1 MIDPYHY
8 SLIWPN
14 DYGEGYGGEGQDG
27 EASGDRWDWSLGIE
41 QYLWLKETL
50 ENSDAT
56 YKFVFSHH
64 VTGGAT
70 PYGRGGI
77 SAAPYFEWGGYN
89 ADDTW
94 GWDNHRPAAEGWDV
108 PVHQLMVANGV
119 DVYFHGHDHIY
130 AAEELDGIL
139 YIEVPKPDDAG
150 YDWEPYGYGYNEDLY
165 PEADAIIQN
174 SGYIRV
180 TVTPEGVTIEYV
192 RSYLPGDG
200 TNGVIADTRV
210 VGSEPS
216 EVLGDVNNDGLAN
229 STDALIVLKG
239 DVGLDISSHC
249 PLNCG
254 DVNGDGFV
262 NSTDA
267 LAHP

>member
-1 MIDPYHY
+1 MG
-8 SLIWPN
+8 S
-14 DYGEGYGGEGQDG
+14 
-27 EASGDRWDWSLGIE
+27 
-41 QYLWLKETL
+41 
-50 ENSDAT
+50 
-56 YKFVFSHH
+56 
-64 VTGGAT
+64 
-70 PYGRGGI
+70 
-77 SAAPYFEWGGYN
+77 
-89 ADDTW
+89 
-94 GWDNHRPAAEGWDV
+94 
-108 PVHQLMVANGV
+108 
-119 DVYFHGHDHIY
+119 
-130 AAEELDGIL
+130 L

-267 LAHP
+267 LLILKYDVGLTIAFPVGGAGCPASITQPPGCTP